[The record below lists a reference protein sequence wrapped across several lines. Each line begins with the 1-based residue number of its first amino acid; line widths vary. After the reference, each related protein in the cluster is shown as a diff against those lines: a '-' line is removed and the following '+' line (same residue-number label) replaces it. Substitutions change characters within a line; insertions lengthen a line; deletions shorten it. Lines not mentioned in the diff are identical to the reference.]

1 MIVSVIHV
9 TDGSAADCYEHQ
21 NNPIIGT
28 KKSVGVCKML
38 KLDTVQKKK
47 KIQLSKERLVTD

>member
-1 MIVSVIHV
+1 MNTKKKTV
-9 TDGSAADCYEHQ
+9 
-21 NNPIIGT
+21 IGT
-28 KKSVGVCKML
+28 RSVGVCKML

>member
-47 KIQLSKERLVTD
+47 KKSTAK